1 MQNNL
6 TRPVPHR
13 ADETGLPR
21 SILHD
26 LLLRRLLFDGRGS
39 TLALSDALRL
49 SPMVVEE
56 LVDQLRD
63 LRLIEIDG
71 LERRNYF
78 LSLTKLGEERTRERL
93 SVSQYAGPAPVPLAD
108 YVEVVSDSAPTTDID
123 ADRMRT
129 AFADLVISDQLLDE
143 LGPAFRTRGAMF
155 VYGPPGTGKSAI
167 AERLQRAYDDEI
179 LVPFAIEVHGQI
191 ITVFDPLLH
200 EEVPEQPVGSDGRWV
215 ACRRPCII
223 VGGELLAGQLDLDW
237 EPHSGTY
244 RAPLQLQANGGTL
257 VIDDFG
263 RQTLTPDALLNRW
276 ILPLDRGTDYLT
288 LAHGTKL
295 QVPFTPKIILSTN
308 LAPEALGDEAFFRRM
323 RSKVLIPPIQDAQF
337 DEVLRRVVTARDIFV
352 VAGVPEYL
360 RHIARTKGDGDLR
373 PYLPGAVCDLVESIC
388 DYERRPRRLDREM
401 VDRVAD
407 LYFTHSGQSDGPATA
422 ATPATEG
429 HTFAA

>member
-1 MQNNL
+1 VQKNL

-13 ADETGLPR
+13 ADDAGLPR
-21 SILHD
+21 SLLQD
-26 LLLRRLLFDGRGS
+26 LLLRRVLFDGRGS

-49 SPMVVEE
+49 SPALVQE

-63 LRLIEIDG
+63 MRLIEIDG

-93 SVSQYAGPAPVPLAD
+93 TVSQYAGPAPVALAD
-108 YVEVVSDSAPTTDID
+108 YVEVVSGSAPTTNID
-123 ADRMRT
+123 AARMRA

-155 VYGPPGTGKSAI
+155 LYGPPGTGKSAI
-167 AERLQRAYDDEI
+167 AERMERAYDDEI
-179 LVPFAIEVHGQI
+179 LVPYAIEVHGQV

-200 EEVPEQPVGSDGRWV
+200 EAVPEQPAGGDPRWV
-215 ACRRPCII
+215 ACRRPCIV
-223 VGGELLAGQLDLDW
+223 VGGELVAGQLDLEW

-263 RQTLTPDALLNRW
+263 RQTLSPDALLNRW

-288 LAHGTKL
+288 LAQGTKL
-295 QVPFTPKIILSTN
+295 QVPFTPKIVLSTN

-337 DEVLRRVVTARDIFV
+337 DEVLRRVVTARGIAVD
-352 VAGVPEYL
+352 AGVPEHL
-360 RHIARTKGDGDLR
+360 RHVARTKGDGDLR

-388 DYERRPRRLDREM
+388 DYEQRPRRLDRVM

-407 LYFTHSGQSDGPATA
+407 LYFTHTGRSPDRSPGITRD
-422 ATPATEG
+422 TEG
-429 HTFAA
+429 RSFAA

>member
-1 MQNNL
+1 LPTNL
-6 TRPVPHR
+6 AQQAPHN
-13 ADETGLPR
+13 AGETGLPL
-21 SILHD
+21 SLLHD
-26 LLLRRLLFDGRGS
+26 LLQRRMLFDGRSS

-56 LVDQLRD
+56 LVEQLRA
-63 LRLIEIDG
+63 LRLVEIDG
-71 LERRNYF
+71 MERRNYF
-78 LSLTKLGEERTRERL
+78 LSLTQLGEERTRERL

-108 YVEVVSDSAPTTDID
+108 YVEVVSGSAPRTEID
-123 ADRMRT
+123 ASRMRA
-129 AFADLVISDQLLDE
+129 AFTDLVISDQLLDE

-155 VYGPPGTGKSAI
+155 IYGPPGTGKSAI
-167 AERLQRAYDDEI
+167 AERIQRAYDDEI
-179 LVPFAIEVHGQI
+179 LIPFAIEVQGQI

-200 EEVPEQPVGSDGRWV
+200 DAVEEQPAGGDGRWV
-215 ACRRPCII
+215 TCRRPCII
-223 VGGELLAGQLDLDW
+223 VGGELVAGQLDLAF

-244 RAPLQLQANGGTL
+244 RAPLQMQANGGTL

-263 RQTLTPDALLNRW
+263 RQTLTPEALLNRW

-295 QVPFTPKIILSTN
+295 QVPFTPKIVLSTN

-337 DEVLRRVVTARDIFV
+337 DEVLRRVVTARGIEV
-352 VAGVPEYL
+352 EVGAPEQL
-360 RHIARTKGDGDLR
+360 RHVARTKGDGDLR

-388 DYERRPRRLDREM
+388 DYERRPRRLDRTM

-407 LYFTHSGQSDGPATA
+407 LYFTHTGQRDDRAPEV
-422 ATPATEG
+422 TPAPEG
-429 HTFAA
+429 RTFAA